1 MCSDSKPISARAR
14 SGAYLVASNP
24 AQLPVVDQIFRALAP
39 LKLVR
44 GDNEARGGA
53 DLEGLS
59 KLGMPIIEPG
69 LDGTNYFDVHHTAND
84 TLAQVDPQALA
95 PISGG
100 IRRERLARRAVF
112 RLLGTRDDADKP
124 PRR

>member
-1 MCSDSKPISARAR
+1 VNS
-14 SGAYLVASNP
+14 
-24 AQLPVVDQIFRALAP
+24 AQLPAVDQIFKALAP

-59 KLGMPIIEPG
+59 KRGMPILEPG
-69 LDGTNYFDVHHTAND
+69 LDGTHYFDVHHTAND
-84 TLAQVDPQALA
+84 TLAQVDPKALRQ
-95 PISGG
+95 S
-100 IRRERLARRAVF
+100 LAAFATTVW
-112 RLLGTRDDADKP
+112 LGAQYAGSWDRVTSEKP